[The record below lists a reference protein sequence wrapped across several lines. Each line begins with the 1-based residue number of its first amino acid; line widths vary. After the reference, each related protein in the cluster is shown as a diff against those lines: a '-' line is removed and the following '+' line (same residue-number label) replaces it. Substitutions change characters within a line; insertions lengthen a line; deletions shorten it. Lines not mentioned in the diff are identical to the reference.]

1 MKYLAA
7 LIIFLGLTAC
17 GEQASIQINTIIPQ
31 PEKIISNGERLLWF
45 KNQSLTISYDSV
57 IFKGVGDVLAI
68 QLKQDFD
75 LVSYVQPMGS
85 TADIAFMCV
94 GFENPEQYEL
104 NIGKHGIVIKAA
116 AAPGAFYALQSLKQL
131 LPLAHEYNG
140 AELLLPGVSISD
152 RPLFSYRGT
161 HLDVGRHFFSAD
173 SIKRFIDIMALHKM
187 NTFHWHLT
195 EDQGWRIEI
204 NKYPRLT
211 EIGAFR
217 PNTVIGRN
225 SGAFDTIPHGGYYT
239 QDEIREIV
247 RYAADRYITIIPEI
261 DMPGHMLAALAA
273 YPELGCRGKGYEVGR
288 QWGVFEDVLC
298 LGNEKSYLFV
308 FEVLDEVMDLFP
320 SKYIHI
326 GGDECPKDEWKK
338 CTHCQAQIH
347 ELGLKSD
354 DHFTAEQKFQ
364 SHFTLQVEKY
374 LKKHGRALIGWDEIL
389 EGGIS
394 ESATVMAWRSPE
406 YGYQA
411 ALLGNQAILSP
422 NTSCY
427 FDYYQTEEIE
437 GEPLALGGCTT
448 VEQVYNFC
456 PLPNTLSDNV
466 KSRILGVQANIWTE
480 YIKTFQHVEYMLL
493 PRLAALSE
501 VAWSR
506 VPKDYPGF
514 LSRLQRLVQHYDQ
527 AGYNYGRHIFDIKK
541 EYIRDTY
548 YHTQH
553 IKLSALDNASIRYTL
568 DGTEPDINCLLY
580 SQPINIDQSM
590 VLMAKAFYSGGAFSK
605 VLKQAFDFNQA
616 TLKPVWLN
624 TPSYYDYTFSGALL
638 LNDGLRGEKN
648 YRSGYWLGYNNED
661 LSVSIDLLKPSE
673 ISKMSLNALI
683 STADWVFRPTFVRVF
698 SSLDNENYDM
708 VVEKVLDPCDSD
720 VFDIETYSLSFEE
733 RTTRYVKVVV
743 GSLRNMPEWHPAKGR
758 PAFIFVDEI
767 RIN

>member
-1 MKYLAA
+1 
-7 LIIFLGLTAC
+7 
-17 GEQASIQINTIIPQ
+17 
-31 PEKIISNGERLLWF
+31 
-45 KNQSLTISYDSV
+45 
-57 IFKGVGDVLAI
+57 
-68 QLKQDFD
+68 
-75 LVSYVQPMGS
+75 
-85 TADIAFMCV
+85 
-94 GFENPEQYEL
+94 
-104 NIGKHGIVIKAA
+104 
-116 AAPGAFYALQSLKQL
+116 
-131 LPLAHEYNG
+131 LAHEYNG
-140 AELLLPGVSISD
+140 SELVLPGVSISD

-173 SIKRFIDIMALHKM
+173 SIKRFIDILALHKM

-204 NKYPRLT
+204 KKYPRLT

-225 SGAFDTIPHGGYYT
+225 SGEYDTIPHGGYYT
-239 QDEIREIV
+239 QDQIREIV
-247 RYAADRYITIIPEI
+247 KYAADRYITIIPEI

-273 YPELGCRGKGYEVGR
+273 YPDLGCSGKGYEVAR

-298 LGNEKSYLFV
+298 LGNEKSYRFV

-338 CTHCQAQIH
+338 CTHCQAQIR

-354 DHFTAEQKFQ
+354 EHFTAEQKFQ
-364 SHFTLQVEKY
+364 SHFTLQVEQY

-394 ESATVMAWRSPE
+394 SSATVMAWRSPE

-411 ALLGNQAILSP
+411 ARLGNQAILSP

-427 FDYYQTEEIE
+427 FDYYQTEEID

-448 VEQVYNFC
+448 VEQVYSFS
-456 PLPNTLSDNV
+456 PLTNTLADSV

-480 YIKTFQHVEYMLL
+480 YIKTFEHVEYMLL

-506 VPKDYPGF
+506 APKDYPGF
-514 LSRLQRLVQHYDQ
+514 LSRLQRMVQHYDQ

-541 EYIRDTY
+541 EYVRDTY
-548 YHTQH
+548 NHTQH
-553 IKLSALDNASIRYTL
+553 IKLSALDNATIRYTI
-568 DGTEPDINCLLY
+568 DGTEPDMNSLLY

-590 VLMAKAFYSGGAFSK
+590 VFMAKAFYSGGAFSK

-624 TPSYYDYTFSGALL
+624 TPSYLDYTFSGAFL

-661 LSVSIDLLKPSE
+661 LSVSIDLLKPSK
-673 ISKMSLNALI
+673 ISKVSLNALV
-683 STADWVFRPTFVRVF
+683 STADWVFRPTFVQVL
-698 SSLDNENYDM
+698 SSLDNENFNIVD
-708 VVEKVLDPCDSD
+708 ELVLEPCNGD
-720 VFDIETYSLSFEE
+720 VFDIETYSLTFEE
-733 RTTRYVKVVV
+733 TTARYVKVVA

-758 PAFIFVDEI
+758 PAFIFVDEVSI
-767 RIN
+767 Y